1 MAEEVTS
8 DITLFEID
16 GEERK
21 FRTLTTH
28 ENGEVQKT
36 VYQEEIDKST
46 YEERES
52 STSTLVSE
60 GDDGLYYS
68 TVVTVTDDEEFT
80 IYADLSFQKEWE
92 ETGNNSL
99 ESNLNTG
106 SLEALADN
114 TTESL
119 EYWREKSGYSQVANT
134 AEESALDSVS
144 FSSQSVP
151 LTITTSK
158 RRTEY
163 ETLFYPEDI
172 ASTTQDRI
180 KFSMKYI
187 SGNRE
192 INFDLSNVNPLSVG
206 IRNTETISGSVTLPI
221 PGGIQD
227 KNSVKFEGENMN
239 LGQAAI
245 AGAAL
250 NPEGAFNATVSAFN
264 NLLDMSPKEIE
275 NALGSP
281 QAKNII
287 AALRLGLAQQVSG
300 GNLLSRI
307 GGGILNPNMELLFQ
321 APTLRSFNFSF
332 TMSARSSTEATQIKK
347 IIRFFKQGMS
357 VKKSDDNVFVV
368 SPNIFNIKYLL
379 GDSGD
384 DHPSIGRIKDCALL
398 DLNTTYGNGNTYM
411 TYNDP
416 DRTMTQYKIDMTFQ
430 ELDPLTEDDYQTFS
444 SGPLADSDEAFVV
457 SGNDIPSDQIGY

>member
-1 MAEEVTS
+1 
-8 DITLFEID
+8 
-16 GEERK
+16 
-21 FRTLTTH
+21 
-28 ENGEVQKT
+28 
-36 VYQEEIDKST
+36 
-46 YEERES
+46 
-52 STSTLVSE
+52 
-60 GDDGLYYS
+60 
-68 TVVTVTDDEEFT
+68 
-80 IYADLSFQKEWE
+80 
-92 ETGNNSL
+92 
-99 ESNLNTG
+99 
-106 SLEALADN
+106 
-114 TTESL
+114 
-119 EYWREKSGYSQVANT
+119 
-134 AEESALDSVS
+134 
-144 FSSQSVP
+144 
-151 LTITTSK
+151 
-158 RRTEY
+158 
-163 ETLFYPEDI
+163 
-172 ASTTQDRI
+172 
-180 KFSMKYI
+180 
-187 SGNRE
+187 
-192 INFDLSNVNPLSVG
+192 
-206 IRNTETISGSVTLPI
+206 
-221 PGGIQD
+221 
-227 KNSVKFEGENMN
+227 MN
-239 LGQAAI
+239 LGQAAM
-245 AGAAL
+245 AGAVL
-250 NPEGAFNATVSAFN
+250 NPEGAFNATMSAFN

-281 QAKNII
+281 QAKNIV

-300 GNLLSRI
+300 ANLFSRI

-321 APTLRSFNFSF
+321 APTLRSFDFSF

>member
-16 GEERK
+16 GKERK

-28 ENGEVQKT
+28 ENGELQKT
-36 VYQEEIDKST
+36 VYQEENDDGT
-46 YEERES
+46 YE
-52 STSTLVSE
+52 TVATLKKGGEV
-60 GDDGLYYS
+60 
-68 TVVTVTDDEEFT
+68 EFT
-80 IYADLSFQKEWE
+80 DKADDSFKKSWE

-106 SLEALADN
+106 SAEALADN
-114 TTESL
+114 TPESL
-119 EYWREKSGYSQVANT
+119 EYWREESGYSQFANT
-134 AEESALDSVS
+134 AEESVLDSVS
-144 FSSQSVP
+144 FSSESVP

-163 ETLFYPEDI
+163 ETLFYPENI

-187 SGNRE
+187 SGNRD
-192 INFDLSNVNPLSVG
+192 INFNSSNVNPLSVG

-239 LGQAAI
+239 LGQAAM
-245 AGAAL
+245 AGAVL
-250 NPEGAFNATVSAFN
+250 NPEGAFNATVSALN

-281 QAKNII
+281 QAKNIV

-300 GNLLSRI
+300 TNLFSRI

-430 ELDPLTEDDYQTFS
+430 ELDPITEDDYQTFS

>member
-1 MAEEVTS
+1 
-8 DITLFEID
+8 
-16 GEERK
+16 
-21 FRTLTTH
+21 
-28 ENGEVQKT
+28 
-36 VYQEEIDKST
+36 
-46 YEERES
+46 
-52 STSTLVSE
+52 
-60 GDDGLYYS
+60 
-68 TVVTVTDDEEFT
+68 
-80 IYADLSFQKEWE
+80 
-92 ETGNNSL
+92 
-99 ESNLNTG
+99 
-106 SLEALADN
+106 
-114 TTESL
+114 
-119 EYWREKSGYSQVANT
+119 
-134 AEESALDSVS
+134 
-144 FSSQSVP
+144 
-151 LTITTSK
+151 
-158 RRTEY
+158 
-163 ETLFYPEDI
+163 
-172 ASTTQDRI
+172 
-180 KFSMKYI
+180 
-187 SGNRE
+187 
-192 INFDLSNVNPLSVG
+192 
-206 IRNTETISGSVTLPI
+206 
-221 PGGIQD
+221 
-227 KNSVKFEGENMN
+227 
-239 LGQAAI
+239 
-245 AGAAL
+245 
-250 NPEGAFNATVSAFN
+250 
-264 NLLDMSPKEIE
+264 MSPKEIE

-281 QAKNII
+281 QAKNIV

-300 GNLLSRI
+300 ANLFSRI

-321 APTLRSFNFSF
+321 APTLRSFDFSF